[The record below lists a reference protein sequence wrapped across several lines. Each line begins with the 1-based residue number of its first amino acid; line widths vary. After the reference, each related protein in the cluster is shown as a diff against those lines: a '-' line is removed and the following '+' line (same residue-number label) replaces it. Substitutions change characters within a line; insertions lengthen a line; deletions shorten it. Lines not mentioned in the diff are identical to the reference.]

1 MRDIASIAV
10 RVVLAGCVLAAAGC
24 GRGGGARDGDDAA
37 AKAAPRAP
45 LDILLITI
53 DTLRHDHLAC
63 YGHSGVKTP
72 ALDRLAREGEL
83 YVDAITPQ
91 PKTAPAHA
99 SILTGLTPGAHGL
112 RRNGDVLGESHV
124 TLAEI
129 YRERGYETAAF
140 IGGFPLTRAFGF
152 SQGFDIFQDALL
164 HGETSGGEPG
174 GKRENFAPEV
184 ADSMI
189 AWLRSR
195 EAGRRSATGDR
206 PFFAWVHFFDP
217 HAPYEAPAP
226 LTRAYY
232 TGDER
237 DPRHTSLAGAE
248 IPNYVRPHL
257 AGVTDLAYPIALYD
271 AEITLVDLSIE
282 RMLAALAD
290 AGLMERTLVVVTA
303 DHGES
308 LSEHGY
314 YFCHRDIVYEDN
326 VRVPL
331 IVRWPRA
338 AAGESDAPR
347 GIRDRVV
354 STSDLFAMI
363 RDAQEAARSLGAPR
377 GGDAVFTQQHVY
389 KAGPRGGER
398 YVAGR
403 YAARTPDRKLIITT
417 DGGAELYD
425 LLADPKELAN
435 LAASDSAA
443 AGELRARLAAWIRSE
458 MAPTVAAELDP
469 EVIETLRSLGYVDH

>member
-1 MRDIASIAV
+1 LVGSA
-10 RVVLAGCVLAAAGC
+10 C
-24 GRGGGARDGDDAA
+24 GRGDGARDSDGEGAAVDA
-37 AKAAPRAP
+37 PSRLP
-45 LDILLITI
+45 LSILLITI
-53 DTLRHDHLAC
+53 DTLRPDHLAC
-63 YGHSGVKTP
+63 YGRSSVKTP
-72 ALDRLAREGEL
+72 ALDRLASEGEL

-99 SILTGLTPGAHGL
+99 SILTGLSPGAHGL
-112 RRNGDVLGESHV
+112 RRNGDVLGETHV

-140 IGGFPLTRAFGF
+140 IGGFPLTSAFGF
-152 SQGFDIFQDALL
+152 AQGFDVFRDRLL
-164 HGETSGGEPG
+164 HGETSGGGPA
-174 GKRENFAPEV
+174 GKRESFAPEV
-184 ADSMI
+184 ADSMLV
-189 AWLRSR
+189 WLRSR
-195 EAGRRSATGDR
+195 EMRGADGAGER

-226 LTRAYY
+226 LGRAYY
-232 TGDER
+232 RGNER

-271 AEITLVDLSIE
+271 AEITFVDLSIA
-282 RMLAALAD
+282 RILAALDD

-338 AAGESDAPR
+338 SGGTGVPR
-347 GIRDRVV
+347 GLRENVV
-354 STSDLFAMI
+354 STQDLFAMI
-363 RDAQEAARSLGAPR
+363 RDA
-377 GGDAVFTQQHVY
+377 GDGRPSSAVVAGDVAFTQQHIY
-389 KAGPRGGER
+389 KGGPRGGAER

-403 YAARTPDRKLIITT
+403 YAARTNDRKLIIATE
-417 DGGAELYD
+417 GGAELYD

-443 AGELRARLAAWIRSE
+443 AGELRARLAEWIRSE
-458 MAPTVAAELDP
+458 MAPAEAAELDP
-469 EVIETLRSLGYVDH
+469 EVIETLRSLGYVDQ